1 MLLVIISIIILLVG
15 NNVARAFSL
24 AGAFSL
30 ILCGV
35 MIVLFLTNF
44 AMSKTK
50 NMQLKIIVPEDLNY
64 EGVFE
69 EVLDVYT
76 TTFHIE
82 RVKTRDF
89 GALLELG
96 DSININGSGVK
107 SDKNKSNSAPIYVK
121 NADKKIVKYT
131 PTKQYSSIIV
141 SSSKF
146 KDGESYDLYIGNS
159 KVQNFTISGS
169 VTNVG
174 SSNGGNIGM
183 PGGGKGNRR

>member
-1 MLLVIISIIILLVG
+1 
-15 NNVARAFSL
+15 
-24 AGAFSL
+24 
-30 ILCGV
+30 
-35 MIVLFLTNF
+35 
-44 AMSKTK
+44 
-50 NMQLKIIVPEDLNY
+50 MQCQKLRICN
-64 EGVFE
+64 
-69 EVLDVYT
+69 
-76 TTFHIE
+76 

-89 GALLELG
+89 GVLLELG

-169 VTNVG
+169 VTNVV
-174 SSNGGNIGM
+174 SSNGGNMGM